1 MKDIDLLP
9 QPEAAVNH
17 TPVMQQYLRVKAQY
31 PDTLLF
37 YRMGDFYELFYEDAR
52 RAAALLDIAL
62 TTRGQSAGQPIP
74 MAGVPYHSVESYL
87 ARLVRKGECVAICE
101 QLGDPAKA
109 KGPVERQVVRV
120 VTPGTVTDDA
130 LLDERRDTL
139 LAALAIDRERFGLA
153 WLDLAA
159 GRFTLLESS
168 GDHALAAELER
179 LQPAEL
185 LVAEDV
191 RRPPS
196 RGGTAVRSRPP
207 WHFELASASRQLTDQ
222 LGTLDLKGFGV
233 DELPLAICA
242 AGALLQYVRDTQK
255 ASVPHIRG
263 ITVEERSDALI
274 LDAATRRNLELDTS
288 LAGNADATL
297 FSLIDRCATSMGS
310 RELRR
315 WLNRPLRDA
324 LLLRTR
330 YQALAALID
339 RRRFEILLETL
350 RAISDIERILSRVA
364 LRSARPRDLAQL
376 RAALAALPALRRA
389 VATLDS
395 PLLQG
400 IHRRIGE
407 HADIATLLHRAIAA
421 EPPAFLRDGDV
432 IAPGYDAELDE
443 LRLIATNT
451 DEFLLALERREQE
464 RSGIA
469 GLKLGFN
476 RVQGFFIEVSR
487 RDAERV
493 PKDYVRKQTVK
504 SAERFITSELKS
516 FEDKVLSARERALA
530 REKELYE
537 AVLAEL
543 IEQLGPLQTT
553 ASAVAQLDALTSLAE
568 RACTLQW
575 VAPELADEPVLTIQG
590 GRHPVVERFLAGS
603 FVPNDLRFD
612 GGRRMLIITGPNMG
626 GKSTYM
632 RQAALIVILAHIG
645 SFVPADRAVI
655 GPLDRIFTRIGAAD
669 DLAGGR
675 STFMVE
681 MTEAANILHNAT
693 ARSLILMDEIGRG
706 TSTFDGLSLAWA
718 MARHIATRVKAFTL
732 FATHYFEL
740 TALAAEIEVCSNVHL
755 DATEHG
761 EEIVFLHAV
770 KEGPANR
777 SYGLQVA
784 QLAGVPREVI
794 ARAREY
800 LTVLESDRDGRLR
813 EDGQPELP
821 LFAPAL
827 PDSGAAAPQRDG
839 AEPRRDAAD
848 QALRAAVEALDP
860 DQLSPKA
867 ALDALY
873 ELRALLARED
883 PGRARAK

>member
-37 YRMGDFYELFYEDAR
+37 YRMGDFYELFYDDAR

-432 IAPGYDAELDE
+432 IASQYDTELDE